1 MVAAADSE
9 PASGSPRVAHAWR
22 RRAEPRDLADSE
34 LADLAA
40 AAESQAL
47 PRSSN
52 PAKGPGR
59 LGHRR
64 LGRRGRLGACFA
76 SVVGCQTTR
85 TSPTRSLLCF
95 GVCFASEFALLRSL
109 LCWWDARDAAPPSRP
124 TRSKCRVSSSPL
136 SEPLVRVPLPWGRG
150 VRMPQPAHPAPARST
165 SPAGPERATSGHSS
179 GGGAGPG
186 RGGLKKASIAQV
198 EGRGAV
204 SRAIARKDSRTHPG
218 GGPHPRTHP
227 FNINWSVYYP
237 PRPRP
242 APPPLLRPDEGPTR
256 ARLAGAPGRRRV
268 SRVRLL

>member
-1 MVAAADSE
+1 MHGDDGLNPGTWPTRNLPTWPPRPNRRLFRGHLIRRRDPADSDIADLVAAADSE
-9 PASGSPRVAHAWR
+9 PALLLWWDAR
-22 RRAEPRDLADSE
+22 
-34 LADLAA
+34 
-40 AAESQAL
+40 
-47 PRSSN
+47 
-52 PAKGPGR
+52 R

-64 LGRRGRLGACFA
+64 L
-76 SVVGCQTTR
+76 
-85 TSPTRSLLCF
+85 

-109 LCWWDARDAAPPSRP
+109 LCFGVCFAGGMPGMLLLRRGRLGASAESHLVPCP
-124 TRSKCRVSSSPL
+124 SPL
-136 SEPLVRVPLPWGRG
+136 SESLSLGGAESECR
-150 VRMPQPAHPAPARST
+150 